1 MAFGEPDIDAMLE
14 DMGVPVI
21 HGVTEAKGL
30 VDIATTDLAESE
42 GPADLHGTL
51 LSVLVRT
58 SRFPAVA
65 SGDTISVDGADYR
78 IVHLQR
84 VDDGALLRIH
94 CAETQ

>member
-21 HGVTEAKGL
+21 HGAVAALGL

-58 SRFPAVA
+58 SRFPAITNGSSV
-65 SGDTISVDGADYR
+65 SVDGVTYR

-94 CAETQ
+94 CAESE